1 MLVAR
6 SHGSPTTIW
15 SKADAPA
22 STNSSNRLSWTSK
35 RANAAQPWPALR
47 DQRRCIST
55 ATLATSTSG
64 MTMLGDLP
72 PSSSVTPARLRAACS
87 MMSAPTPSDPVN
99 DTRSTSGCE
108 DN

>member
-1 MLVAR
+1 
-6 SHGSPTTIW
+6 
-15 SKADAPA
+15 
-22 STNSSNRLSWTSK
+22 
-35 RANAAQPWPALR
+35 
-47 DQRRCIST
+47 
-55 ATLATSTSG
+55 

-108 DN
+108 DNCRPTSAPPMMTFMTPGGSPDSWMRSPSNRVVSGVRGDGSSTTVHPAASAAPNLKIARLSG